1 MKKWNQRG
9 EYMRKKNFFEINL
22 VTYFKILSL
31 NLFIYLL
38 LRTIKANMTGR
49 DRGCQINP
57 L

>member
-31 NLFIYLL
+31 NI
-38 LRTIKANMTGR
+38 I
-49 DRGCQINP
+49 
-57 L
+57 